1 MDEVGQLKLRPSQ
14 CCGVGMIRSSIKGAG
29 EHGFGAWCEAAMAME
44 VRVALAIVKH
54 CPSAVSAAIWGA
66 EAWMTVELY

>member
-1 MDEVGQLKLRPSQ
+1 MVRGSDGD
-14 CCGVGMIRSSIKGAG
+14 
-29 EHGFGAWCEAAMAME
+29 E

-54 CPSAVSAAIWGA
+54 CLLVSAVTGGA